1 MKWGKERN
9 RDVPFRYNTDK
20 RFLIAGDH
28 LLEDITPNIQC
39 WSEDSDPLKDY
50 LESLDKVYSLNVDQ
64 VLPGHRRLFEN
75 YTQRI
80 DELKHHHELRLREV
94 TDILVQ
100 ASSLSAFEVAS
111 RMKWD
116 IKAYSWDDF
125 PIAQKWFA
133 TGEAI
138 SHLKY
143 LENKKIICRDK
154 ENPVVCFSSVE
165 K

>member
-1 MKWGKERN
+1 
-9 RDVPFRYNTDK
+9 
-20 RFLIAGDH
+20 
-28 LLEDITPNIQC
+28 
-39 WSEDSDPLKDY
+39 
-50 LESLDKVYSLNVDQ
+50 VYSLQVDR

-80 DELKHHHELRLREV
+80 DELKHHHALRLREV
-94 TDILVQ
+94 EDILVQ
-100 ASSLSAFEVAS
+100 DSSLSAFEVAS
-111 RMKWD
+111 KMKWD
-116 IKAYSWDDF
+116 IKAASWDDF

-154 ENPVVCFSSVE
+154 DDPVVCFSIPS
-165 K
+165 